1 MVTEKRPIRN
11 YKIKYKMFEYI
22 DVLTNY
28 FNEHLEFEL
37 ISVLTTKD
45 RANFIS
51 VYKDY
56 TEQINNDSIEQGET
70 K

>member
-22 DVLTNY
+22 DVLTDF
-28 FNEHLEFEL
+28 FNEHIEFEL
-37 ISVLTTKD
+37 ISVLCTKD

-51 VYKDY
+51 VYKDF
-56 TEQINNDSIEQGET
+56 TQQNEQDGNKQEN
-70 K
+70 KA